1 MSHEGSGGRLARNA
15 RLTPGVHAPE
25 FMPHALDILNALGL
39 SASRFCIIMQSA
51 GVAAKKLIYV
61 RTKRRTQSGVR
72 LLHSG
77 VQKPRAGTPAT
88 RNYQFKL
95 SVRSHASFVSMAAT
109 TGG

>member
-1 MSHEGSGGRLARNA
+1 
-15 RLTPGVHAPE
+15 VHAPE
-25 FMPHALDILNALGL
+25 FMPHTLDILNALGL